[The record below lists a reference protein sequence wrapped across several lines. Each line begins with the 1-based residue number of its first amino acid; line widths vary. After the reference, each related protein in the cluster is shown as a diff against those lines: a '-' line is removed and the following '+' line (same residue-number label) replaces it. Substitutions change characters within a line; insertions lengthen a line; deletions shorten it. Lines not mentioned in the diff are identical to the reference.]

1 MLLEPSTRLKT
12 GVLQKKRFHNATSSA
27 APALKPKPTK
37 AKKPKTQQQRL
48 AIEVATEKML
58 ESPVHEDEST
68 GLSFQSFGNVDEA
81 GYVSPASSSEA
92 SGVEV
97 AEKEAPP
104 APAPSSA
111 PSSGGSTPL
120 QLPSS
125 SDASNVAAPAPAP
138 SSGNHKQRRGKNGEA
153 LADRRPPG
161 LTNDVL
167 QSCQAPCCWYV
178 GELVFTTM
186 GQLGWKAQCE
196 AAYLSYHGSSYD
208 NHILPTLNG
217 DDGTVQDV
225 DVNGDPVQ
233 YASAIAMFLEQS
245 KHFAGCYVETT
256 DGMGGSK
263 TILNPEFQVG
273 TEVVLGVTIT
283 AESLSWKG
291 AGHAGQQ
298 AKLRLHRTIVL
309 YYYLCCIAY
318 LLLLYCIIFVMQYFF
333 TITFYIF
340 LPRIVLY
347 SFVLC
352 SQTIFLHSTF
362 FIVVRYYFCTAHYLF
377 CAGRACIVQYNIFV
391 ALYYFCCAAVF
402 LLYCIIFCCPISF
415 LWCCI
420 IFLPRIIFTLHVV
433 LCSGAQILTMAKKY
447 RTGAR
452 KLICLQARCPILAG
466 VRSDGFLKEPAQ
478 AGSNLIKMD
487 GPLASGRSETDNLN
501 YIRAYHFKLS
511 QVLAT
516 KGKEEASQDAG
527 DGGSEDAGDEAAI
540 NFLQQEDPL
549 KDGPASLVDPP
560 SDQEHANRAS
570 SKRPSL
576 KVEKMMDGVP
586 EYYQPE
592 GNAYLIF
599 VLAGPRSK
607 VRWGQDPS
615 RLLMGHAL
623 PSNAALSAKDLR
635 RLAGER
641 KNAMRKTGAF
651 FFSWPDLPSSLC
663 SFLCLCSGMGEEG
676 QPGPRGATRDE
687 QHRAAMLSLQLK
699 KIEESRLGLLLPPW
713 RVVVHGNTSTDGIF
727 FRSSPFLF
735 NWLAP
740 FHTRP
745 IYSSCAD
752 RTSITNLESTH
763 YEIEAIQVFS
773 ITNWFLFRDVQS
785 PRPP

>member
-1 MLLEPSTRLKT
+1 MIRWEARLYIYICIKCMRVVTFLSFLLLEPSTRLKT

-138 SSGNHKQRRGKNGEA
+138 SSGNHKLRRGKNGEA
-153 LADRRPPG
+153 LVDRRPPG

-196 AAYLSYHGSSYD
+196 AAYLSYHGSSCD

-352 SQTIFLHSTF
+352 CKTIFLHST
-362 FIVVRYYFCTAHYLF
+362 L
-377 CAGRACIVQYNIFV
+377 
-391 ALYYFCCAAVF
+391 F
-402 LLYCIIFCCPISF
+402 LLYCIIFAQHIICSVQGGFALYSTIFSLP
-415 LWCCI
+415 CI
-420 IFLPRIIFTLHVV
+420 VFVV
-433 LCSGAQILTMAKKY
+433 LQCFCCTVLFFVAL
-447 RTGAR
+447 
-452 KLICLQARCPILAG
+452 
-466 VRSDGFLKEPAQ
+466 
-478 AGSNLIKMD
+478 
-487 GPLASGRSETDNLN
+487 
-501 YIRAYHFKLS
+501 YHFC
-511 QVLAT
+511 
-516 KGKEEASQDAG
+516 
-527 DGGSEDAGDEAAI
+527 
-540 NFLQQEDPL
+540 
-549 KDGPASLVDPP
+549 
-560 SDQEHANRAS
+560 
-570 SKRPSL
+570 
-576 KVEKMMDGVP
+576 GV
-586 EYYQPE
+586 
-592 GNAYLIF
+592 
-599 VLAGPRSK
+599 
-607 VRWGQDPS
+607 
-615 RLLMGHAL
+615 AL
-623 PSNAALSAKDLR
+623 
-635 RLAGER
+635 
-641 KNAMRKTGAF
+641 F
-651 FFSWPDLPSSLC
+651 FCP
-663 SFLCLCSGMGEEG
+663 
-676 QPGPRGATRDE
+676 
-687 QHRAAMLSLQLK
+687 
-699 KIEESRLGLLLPPW
+699 
-713 RVVVHGNTSTDGIF
+713 V
-727 FRSSPFLF
+727 
-735 NWLAP
+735 
-740 FHTRP
+740 
-745 IYSSCAD
+745 
-752 RTSITNLESTH
+752 
-763 YEIEAIQVFS
+763 
-773 ITNWFLFRDVQS
+773 
-785 PRPP
+785 